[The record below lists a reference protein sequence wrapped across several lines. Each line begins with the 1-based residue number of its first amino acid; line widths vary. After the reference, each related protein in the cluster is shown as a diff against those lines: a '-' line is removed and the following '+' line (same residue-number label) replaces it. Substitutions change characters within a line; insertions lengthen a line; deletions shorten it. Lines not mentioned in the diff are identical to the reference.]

1 MENVQIAI
9 VFLDKDGFSLYS
21 PTLESPMR
29 LNFTPD
35 TVQDM
40 EILNTDA
47 FIAQATTFLTRYVI
61 PPSNIT
67 ILISQTLLFIQDIP
81 TVIPAV
87 EEGIPPETI
96 SAVEQQKKI
105 QDFID
110 TVPFEI
116 IESKTYPIENGIRV
130 AATNKSIYEAIIS
143 VFEKQ
148 GSVIK
153 TVIPAFI
160 LGLPNE
166 GLNDDVITAVINNS
180 EALKAESFMIHPQEI
195 IQLTPEEKKKQ
206 FLSLPK
212 KQTKL
217 YAYGGIFVVLLAV
230 LGFMYKAMLDQ
241 NATGQYQF
249 VATKPTQQTPAAIAV
264 STPTSAPIPLGSI
277 VASTS
282 AVNKS
287 TVTIQIQT
295 NQNTATQ
302 GQLIKNKLLEKGY
315 TNILINENAPTTTG
329 KTLIIFSTT
338 IDVTVQQEVTA
349 VISNIFTNFSTQQA
363 TQATYNITIIPSNNL

>member
-180 EALKAESFMIHPQEI
+180 EALKAESFMIHAQEI

-217 YAYGGIFVVLLAV
+217 YAYGGVFVILIAI
-230 LGFMYKAMLDQ
+230 LGFMYKTMLDQ
-241 NATGQYQF
+241 NQASQYQF
-249 VATKPTQQTPAAIAV
+249 ITTKPTQQTPSAIAV

-282 AVNKS
+282 AINKAA
-287 TVTIQIQT
+287 VTIQIQT

-338 IDVTVQQEVTA
+338 VDVTVQQEVTA

-363 TQATYNITIIPSNNL
+363 TQTTYNITIIPSNNL